1 MDIRSDFHTHTNLSA
16 CAADEVTAQALIDGL
31 CGGEDGL
38 RVLGISNHLW
48 DSDVPGGSPWYA
60 PQNVPHVLSVREE
73 LKHVDTHGARILVGA
88 EVEYSGDC
96 RIAVTKEHAALF
108 DYLLITANHVH
119 MKDFIIP
126 ASMTAPDEVREF
138 IVSRFLFACEVDL
151 PVKCGICHPFFPM
164 SFPQTDNEILAGIS
178 GEKYGECFEKAK
190 KYDKSIEIHSSI
202 FGPHLPC
209 RNKVGAGD
217 EYVRM
222 IGIAKEVGCTFHF
235 GSDVHK
241 PFALPGVKLRE
252 FAAFMGI
259 GEENLTEF

>member
-31 CGGEDGL
+31 CTGEDGL

-48 DSDVPGGSPWYA
+48 DSDIEGASEWYK
-60 PQNVPHVLSVREE
+60 PQNVEHVISIRKE
-73 LKHVDTHGARILVGA
+73 LENVDTHGARILVGA
-88 EVEYSGDC
+88 EVEFSADC
-96 RIAVTKEHAALF
+96 RVAITREHAALF

-138 IVSRFLFACEVDL
+138 IISRFLSACEVDL

-164 SFPQTDNEILAGIS
+164 SFPKTDNEILSGITD
-178 GEKYGECFEKAK
+178 EVYGKCFEKAK
-190 KYDKSIEIHSSI
+190 KYKKSIEIHTSV
-202 FGPHLPC
+202 FGPHLPHH
-209 RNKVGAGD
+209 NDLGAGD

-222 IGIAKEVGCTFHF
+222 IGIAKETGCTFHI

-241 PFALPGVKLRE
+241 PFALPGIKLRE
-252 FAAFMGI
+252 FTKYMGI
-259 GEENLTEF
+259 TEDMMTDF